1 MDALIMK
8 GRSIFEV
15 LVGALVLITAIGF
28 LSYAV
33 TSTGRSAPTGGLTLT
48 AKFDRID
55 GLSPGADVRIAGVKV
70 GSVSSQRIDPT
81 TFLAVLTLQV
91 DSALRIPE
99 DSSAEIT
106 SEGLLGGKYV
116 AIVPG
121 GADRILASGGEIRI
135 TASAVS
141 LEALLGRFI
150 FSVTDLASQRQPG
163 AAEAPAPARP

>member
-1 MDALIMK
+1 MK

-15 LVGALVLITAIGF
+15 LVGALVLIAAVGF

-33 TSTGRSAPTGGLTLT
+33 TSTGRSAATGGLTLL

-55 GLSPGADVRIAGVKV
+55 GLAPGADVRIAGVKV
-70 GSVSSQRIDPT
+70 GSVTAQRIDPT

-121 GADRILASGGEIRI
+121 GADRILAPGAEIKI

-150 FSVTDLASQRQPG
+150 FSVTELAGQRP
-163 AAEAPAPARP
+163 AAETPARP